1 MYLNPAPFVWITTSG
16 IEPNPPVHETDM
28 QTFTLCRTFILFFYS
43 YNILFWIRTKIDT
56 LEEWCST
63 IELRELKVKLRL
75 TNKKKIWFNYLLYKL
90 LFNYTSNQIR
100 TDDIYL
106 EGRGYTNLTILVF
119 NFSSP
124 SRFELGHP

>member
-56 LEEWCST
+56 LEELCST

-75 TNKKKIWFNYLLYKL
+75 TNKKRFDLITCF
-90 LFNYTSNQIR
+90 TSCC
-100 TDDIYL
+100 
-106 EGRGYTNLTILVF
+106 LTIRVI
-119 NFSSP
+119 
-124 SRFELGHP
+124 RFELMISTWKVEAIPT